1 MFNIHDDLDESMKI
15 VVGMT
20 GGSGA
25 QYGLKVIET
34 LLQLGHEPEIVVSP
48 AAKRVL
54 ELEVGPGYD
63 EVLNKVKIQY
73 DVNDIAAPIASGS
86 HQNEGMVI
94 APCSMKTIAAISTG
108 YTQNLIH
115 RAADCMLKEGRKLVL
130 LFRETPLNLIHLR
143 NLTQLKEAGATIMPA
158 APGFYYHPKT
168 VDDLVDFIVAKVL
181 GQFGLKHPRFKPWD
195 PDVAAE
201 EVKRKD

>member
-1 MFNIHDDLDESMKI
+1 
-15 VVGMT
+15 MT

-25 QYGLKVIET
+25 QYGLRLIET
-34 LLQLGHEPEIVVSP
+34 LLQLGHEPEIVISP
-48 AAKRVL
+48 AARRVL
-54 ELEVGPGYD
+54 ELEVGPGY
-63 EVLNKVKIQY
+63 EKVLNKIEIQY

-86 HQNEGMVI
+86 HRNDGMVI

-168 VDDLVDFIVAKVL
+168 VDDLVDFIVARIL
-181 GQFGLKHPRFKPWD
+181 GQFGLKHPRFQPWD
-195 PDVAAE
+195 PEVAAE
-201 EVKRKD
+201 TIKEKKI

>member
-1 MFNIHDDLDESMKI
+1 MKI
-15 VVGMT
+15 IVGMT

-25 QYGLKVIET
+25 QYGLRLIET

-54 ELEVGPGYD
+54 ELEVGPSY
-63 EVLNKVKIQY
+63 ENVLNQVQIQY

-143 NLTQLKEAGATIMPA
+143 NLTQLKEAGAVIMPA

-168 VDDLVDFIVAKVL
+168 VDDLVDFIVAKIL

-195 PDVAAE
+195 P
-201 EVKRKD
+201 